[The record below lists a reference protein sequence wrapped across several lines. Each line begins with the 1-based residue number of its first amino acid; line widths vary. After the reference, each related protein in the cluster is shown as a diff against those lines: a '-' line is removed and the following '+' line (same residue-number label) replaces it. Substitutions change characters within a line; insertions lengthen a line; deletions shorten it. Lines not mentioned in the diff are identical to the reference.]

1 MPGLCAS
8 HGAELVYRPMLLG
21 GVYQATGNASPATI
35 PVKGRYMQM
44 DYERHARRYG
54 VPFKENQH
62 FPIITLFLM
71 RAVTGIQLRRPE
83 QLQQLLGCV
92 FKALWIDA
100 LNLNDPQL
108 TADILKA
115 GGFDPAEI
123 ERLTQDPEIKAALKA
138 TTRRSRQARR
148 VRRADDLRRR
158 PDVLR
163 PGPDGLRA
171 RSAGGLSTGVIRRQ
185 PWNNDSGMRPTQPAF
200 PETWTLRRARRS

>member
-1 MPGLCAS
+1 MRKTVDFFFDVGSPASYLAWTQLPGMCES

-35 PVKGRYMQM
+35 PVKARYWQL

-54 VPFKENQH
+54 VPLKENVH

-71 RAVTGIQLRRPE
+71 RAITGIQLRRPE

-100 LNLNDPQL
+100 LNLNDPKL

-123 ERLTQDPEIKAALKA
+123 ERLTQDPETKAALKA
-138 TTRRSRQARR
+138 TTEEAVKRGVFGAPTIFVGDQMFFGQDRMDF
-148 VRRADDLRRR
+148 VREAL
-158 PDVLR
+158 
-163 PGPDGLRA
+163 A
-171 RSAGGLSTGVIRRQ
+171 A
-185 PWNNDSGMRPTQPAF
+185 
-200 PETWTLRRARRS
+200 

>member
-1 MPGLCAS
+1 MRKTVDFFFDVGSPASYLAWTQLPGMCES

-35 PVKGRYMQM
+35 PVKARYWQL

-54 VPFKENQH
+54 VPFKENVH

-71 RAVTGIQLRRPE
+71 RAVTGVQLRRPE

-100 LNLNDPQL
+100 LNLNEPQL

-123 ERLTQDPEIKAALKA
+123 ERLTQDPETKAALKA
-138 TTRRSRQARR
+138 TTEEAVKRGVFGAPTLFVGDEMFFGQDRMDF
-148 VRRADDLRRR
+148 VREAL
-158 PDVLR
+158 
-163 PGPDGLRA
+163 A
-171 RSAGGLSTGVIRRQ
+171 A
-185 PWNNDSGMRPTQPAF
+185 
-200 PETWTLRRARRS
+200 